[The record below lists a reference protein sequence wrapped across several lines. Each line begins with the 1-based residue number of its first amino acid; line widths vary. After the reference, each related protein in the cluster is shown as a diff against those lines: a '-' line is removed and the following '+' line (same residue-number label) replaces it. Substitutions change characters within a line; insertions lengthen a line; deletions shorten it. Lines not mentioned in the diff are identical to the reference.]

1 MESALIID
9 AFVLVAALE
18 ADLGRHRKIGPW
30 RILRPLFAAAAI
42 IPLFLKAVTTT
53 GAGLYLEIALASAG
67 VALGLAATALMSVY
81 RSPGTGRAVSRS
93 GAGRAVGRAS
103 AGYAAVWV
111 LVIGARAAFTYGSY
125 HWFGSW
131 LATWQ
136 LQHGVSVA
144 AITDALIFN
153 AVAMIAIRT
162 VALAVRARRV
172 TRQPS
177 PRPAPAA
184 QPPLSRTTHPGHAA

>member
-53 GAGLYLEIALASAG
+53 GAGLYLEIALAGAG

-93 GAGRAVGRAS
+93 GAGRAVEPGRRRLRRRVGPRHRRPRRLHLRLLS
-103 AGYAAVWV
+103 LVRILAGHLAA
-111 LVIGARAAFTYGSY
+111 A
-125 HWFGSW
+125 
-131 LATWQ
+131 
-136 LQHGVSVA
+136 
-144 AITDALIFN
+144 
-153 AVAMIAIRT
+153 
-162 VALAVRARRV
+162 ARREC
-172 TRQPS
+172 RRHHR
-177 PRPAPAA
+177 RPH
-184 QPPLSRTTHPGHAA
+184 L

>member
-53 GAGLYLEIALASAG
+53 GAGLYLEIALAGAG

-81 RSPGTGRAVSRS
+81 RSPGTGRAVSRA
-93 GAGRAVGRAS
+93 GAV
-103 AGYAAVWV
+103 YAAVWV

>member
-53 GAGLYLEIALASAG
+53 GAGLYLEIALAGAG

-81 RSPGTGRAVSRS
+81 RSPGTGRAVEP
-93 GAGRAVGRAS
+93 GRRR
-103 AGYAAVWV
+103 
-111 LVIGARAAFTYGSY
+111 LR
-125 HWFGSW
+125 
-131 LATWQ
+131 
-136 LQHGVSVA
+136 
-144 AITDALIFN
+144 
-153 AVAMIAIRT
+153 
-162 VALAVRARRV
+162 RRV
-172 TRQPS
+172 G
-177 PRPAPAA
+177 PRYRRPRRLHLRLLSLVRILAGHLAA
-184 QPPLSRTTHPGHAA
+184 AARHQCRRHHRRPHL